1 MNQLKVR
8 GRIKRSGYWYIK
20 SYDHPNRGKQEYVAE
35 HRLVMEKHIGRYLT
49 RQEVVHH
56 INEIKTDNRIEN
68 LILCESA
75 GKHSALHHPDIL
87 KRMSLACIGHRPKNY
102 NRGLKRCPQCNGEY
116 ETTLGVSGKKFCSK
130 DCFIKSLVGK
140 QPKNMSGL
148 ALGRGW
154 NKGILN
160 STCKKSKHV

>member
-1 MNQLKVR
+1 MDQTSKT
-8 GRIKRSGYWYIK
+8 GKIKRSGYWYIK

-35 HRLVMEKHIGRYLT
+35 HRLVMEKHLGRFLT
-49 RQEVVHH
+49 RSEVVHH

-87 KRMSLACIGHRPKNY
+87 KRMSLACIGRRPKNY
-102 NRGLKRCPQCNGEY
+102 NRGLKKCLQCNCEF
-116 ETTLGVSGKKFCSK
+116 ETTLGISGKKFCSRNCHNK
-130 DCFIKSLVGK
+130 FLIGK

-148 ALGRGW
+148 ALGHGW
-154 NKGILN
+154 NKGIPN
-160 STCKKSKHV
+160 STRKKI